1 MKKHISLQIRIV
13 IDQTKKRCH
22 QFTWSLVQ
30 KSTSKS
36 CILPGGG
43 FNPFEKYVQMKIGIL
58 PQIGVINKKHSKPPP
73 SISLHHHMNHM
84 PPVFPTTHLSPPSTT
99 HTLGAWPIGQIW
111 VASPLSLVSA
121 RTEAAAQL
129 PGWDHRSADGRKYVE
144 RVWYIIYSN
153 PQYKSLACVFTFP
166 HTRPTK
172 SAGLPESA
180 EKKKTPARVF
190 PIKYGQRYRRALYS
204 DSCLRMAS
212 CSQDFG
218 QTCATQEHR

>member
-1 MKKHISLQIRIV
+1 MEVHLLPSFHIITTRLVILLKLKRTLVIMNKPRDCSQGIGKLKSLEFYSILLSSTQDYEKTHKFA
-13 IDQTKKRCH
+13 DQDHTKKKRCH

-73 SISLHHHMNHM
+73 SISLHHHINHM

-144 RVWYIIYSN
+144 RV
-153 PQYKSLACVFTFP
+153 
-166 HTRPTK
+166 
-172 SAGLPESA
+172 
-180 EKKKTPARVF
+180 
-190 PIKYGQRYRRALYS
+190 
-204 DSCLRMAS
+204 
-212 CSQDFG
+212 
-218 QTCATQEHR
+218 

>member
-1 MKKHISLQIRIV
+1 
-13 IDQTKKRCH
+13 
-22 QFTWSLVQ
+22 
-30 KSTSKS
+30 
-36 CILPGGG
+36 
-43 FNPFEKYVQMKIGIL
+43 MKIGIL